1 MTSEVGPQG
10 SSSSWVEKAELAA
23 LNQDL
28 AEKREIEER
37 EVLVVFQLG
46 KEKYAISIDKVK
58 EVVKLP
64 PIAPIPQSEDYILGV
79 SNIRGNVIAITDL
92 AKRLGLDLENSI
104 DLATAFV
111 IVLKDAI
118 VHAGMIVSRVPDT
131 VIVNKSQIN
140 TSAAVIKNL
149 SASDQFIKGIV
160 KVDGEMVIL
169 IDILEM
175 IDN

>member
-1 MTSEVGPQG
+1 MTTDVGQVDN
-10 SSSSWVEKAELAA
+10 SWVEKAELAA

-28 AEKREIEER
+28 QEKREIEER
-37 EVLVVFQLG
+37 EVLVVFPLG

-64 PIAPIPQSEDYILGV
+64 PIAPIPQSAEYILGV

-92 AKRLGLDLENSI
+92 AKRLGLEYETEA

-111 IVLKDAI
+111 VVLKDSI
-118 VHAGMIVSRVPDT
+118 VHAGMIVSEVPNT

-149 SASDQFIKGIV
+149 SAADQFIKGIV
-160 KVDGEMVIL
+160 KVEGEMVIL